1 MKIVNR
7 IDVRA
12 TPEAVFHWL
21 EDPERAMQWMTSVTR
36 SEIIKETPSRVG
48 TTFRE
53 YIEEDGRGTEMHGV
67 VTEFVSNERF
77 AVHLEGD
84 FNSVDVSFSLEEKAG
99 VTQLTQNVQLGFK
112 GMLKVLSAFLRVSI
126 KKKIVNQ
133 AQKELAKLKELCER
147 KF

>member
-99 VTQLTQNVQLGFK
+99 VTQLTQNVQLSFK

-147 KF
+147 KS

>member
-1 MKIVNR
+1 
-7 IDVRA
+7 
-12 TPEAVFHWL
+12 
-21 EDPERAMQWMTSVTR
+21 MQWMTSVTR

-99 VTQLTQNVQLGFK
+99 VTQLTQNVQLSFK
-112 GMLKVLSAFLRVSI
+112 GMLKVLSVFLRVSI

>member
-99 VTQLTQNVQLGFK
+99 VTQLTQNVQLSFK
-112 GMLKVLSAFLRVSI
+112 GMLKVLSAFLRASI

-147 KF
+147 ES